1 MVPTNVEK
9 YLMTHPAVVDAAV
22 VGLPHEVDGERPMA
36 FVVLSPDLHATVDE
50 LIAYTSGKRNKIIR
64 IENALYSIE
73 FLFFEFDRESYG
85 RGTIAGWSPFHRQN
99 STKRPGENNA
109 SGTY

>member
-36 FVVLSPDLHATVDE
+36 FVVLSPDLHATADE
-50 LIAYTSGKRNKIIR
+50 LIAYISGKRNKIFQ
-64 IENALYSIE
+64 IENVLIQLSFNFVNFTEKVMDEEQLQGGFRFI
-73 FLFFEFDRESYG
+73 
-85 RGTIAGWSPFHRQN
+85 
-99 STKRPGENNA
+99 NNFYE
-109 SGTY
+109 TTWRK